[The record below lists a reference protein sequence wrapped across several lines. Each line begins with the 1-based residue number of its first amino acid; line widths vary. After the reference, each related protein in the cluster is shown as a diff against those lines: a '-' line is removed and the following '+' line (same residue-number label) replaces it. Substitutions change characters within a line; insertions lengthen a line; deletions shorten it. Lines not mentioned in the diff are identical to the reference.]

1 MDTLGGV
8 VRALSRT
15 EHKMSP
21 KPALAVSR
29 SGIDVALCE
38 LIAAVDRRV
47 PHVERAGEVRVAT
60 IAAAL
65 RTEAVCRLA
74 ELRRAERDPL
84 MPDEALGDAIMTDDG
99 GPALTE
105 LQQPPGPLGSGA
117 GTTPES

>member
-1 MDTLGGV
+1 MT
-8 VRALSRT
+8 
-15 EHKMSP
+15 P
-21 KPALAVSR
+21 KPALAQPR

-47 PHVERAGEVRVAT
+47 PHVERAGEGRVAT

-84 MPDEALGDAIMTDDG
+84 LQDDPG
-99 GPALTE
+99 GQATV
-105 LQQPPGPLGSGA
+105 A
-117 GTTPES
+117 TTAPR